1 MTDTK
6 RILVVEDDARAA
18 LLIRR
23 GLEAE
28 SGLEIEVTA
37 SLAEAR
43 RAIERRPPDVV
54 IAELKLPDGRGT
66 DLIPGF
72 ELVAMYPVVVM
83 AASGDE
89 TTAVEAMKAGALD
102 YVVKSEATLL
112 GMAQV
117 VRRALREWI
126 HLVERRRAEIAFQV
140 SEMRFRSLYDDNPSM
155 FFTVERD
162 GTMSSV
168 NRYGAEMLGYEVDAL
183 IGRAFEELYPEDQ
196 RQALRE
202 HLERCFEEQ
211 ETLHRWEARKRHQD
225 GSTLWVRTTARV
237 VVADDGEPSLL
248 IVCEDLTETRTLS
261 EILNY
266 ESSHDSLTGLLNR
279 REFERRVTE
288 ALRRSED
295 SASEHALCYV
305 DLNQFQL
312 INETLG
318 HEAGDDLLRRLARLF
333 QQQARPRDA
342 LARLG
347 GDEFGVL
354 MEFCSVAE
362 ACDVARSIRRAIESF
377 RFDWQ
382 EQRLS
387 VSAGIAVVPIG
398 VAGSQEIGQVMQAA
412 DTACF
417 AAKQAGLNQ
426 IHVYHPEDVEIARRQ
441 GEMRWVSR
449 ILMALQEDRFTLYQ
463 QRISPVADDGG
474 GHHFEILLRM
484 LDADDGTIAPGSFL
498 PVAERHRLIERL
510 DRWVIANTLEW
521 LASQRAELA
530 DLFLCAI
537 NLSGHSLGNERTLR
551 FLEDQIA
558 RFEIPPEKL
567 CFEVTETVAA
577 QDPDKATRFIGA
589 LRDRGC
595 HIALDDFGTGVSS
608 FGYLRTLPVDF
619 VKIDG
624 IFVKDILEDPA
635 DDVLVASINRVAHAL
650 GKKTIAEY
658 VESEQILRRMA
669 EIGVDFVQGYGVG
682 PPEPLGDMG
691 GFGAL
696 RGLGS

>member
-1 MTDTK
+1 MADTQ
-6 RILVVEDDARAA
+6 RILVVDDDAEALQLIGRGLEPEPTVELELTGSLAAARAA
-18 LLIRR
+18 IDRR
-23 GLEAE
+23 L
-28 SGLEIEVTA
+28 
-37 SLAEAR
+37 
-43 RAIERRPPDVV
+43 PDLV
-54 IAELKLPDGRGT
+54 IAALKLPDGRGT

-117 VRRALREWI
+117 VRRALREWS

-162 GTMSSV
+162 ATMSSV
-168 NRYGAEMLGYEVDAL
+168 NRYGAEMLGYTVEQL
-183 IGRAFEELYPEDQ
+183 IGRSFEDLYPEDQ
-196 RQALRE
+196 RPTVRA
-202 HLERCFEEQ
+202 HLERCFDEQ
-211 ETLHRWEARKRHQD
+211 ETLHRWEARKMHQD
-225 GSTLWVRTTARV
+225 GSTLWVRTTARI
-237 VVADDGEPSLL
+237 VVAPDGEPSLL

-279 REFERRVTE
+279 REFERRLAE
-288 ALRRSED
+288 ALRGAAETE
-295 SASEHALCYV
+295 SEHVLCYV

-312 INETLG
+312 VNETWG
-318 HEAGDDLLRRLARLF
+318 HEAGDDLLRRLGRLL
-333 QQQARPRDA
+333 QQQLRPRDA

-354 MEFCSVAE
+354 MEFCSLREAQVVA
-362 ACDVARSIRRAIESF
+362 ASIQQAIESF
-377 RFDWQ
+377 RFDWE
-382 EQRLS
+382 EQHLS
-387 VSAGIAVVPIG
+387 VSAGIALVPIG
-398 VAGSQEIGQVMQAA
+398 AGQTIGQVMQAA
-412 DTACF
+412 DTACY
-417 AAKQAGLNQ
+417 AAKQAGRNK
-426 IHVYHPEDVEIARRQ
+426 IHLYNPEDLEIARRQ

-463 QRISPVADDGG
+463 QRISPVVESGG
-474 GHHFEILLRM
+474 RHHFEILLRM
-484 LDADDGTIAPGSFL
+484 LDADDSVIPPGLFL
-498 PVAERHRLIERL
+498 PAAERHRLVERL
-510 DRWVIANTLEW
+510 DRWVIARTLEW
-521 LASQRAELA
+521 LANQRSELA

-558 RFEIPPEKL
+558 RYDIPPEKL

-577 QDPDKATRFIGA
+577 QDPDKATRFIAA
-589 LRDRGC
+589 LRERGC
-595 HIALDDFGTGVSS
+595 HFALDDFGTGVSS
-608 FGYLRTLPVDF
+608 FGYLRKLPVDF

-624 IFVKDILEDPA
+624 IFVRGILDDPA

-650 GKKTIAEY
+650 GKRTIAEY
-658 VESEQILRRMA
+658 VENRQILQRMA

-682 PPEPLGDMG
+682 RPEPIGEMG
-691 GFGAL
+691 SRSAL
-696 RGLGS
+696 RALGS

>member
-1 MTDTK
+1 MGETK
-6 RILVVEDDARAA
+6 RILVVEDEPESAA
-18 LLIRR
+18 LIRR
-23 GLEAE
+23 GLAAE
-28 SGLEIEVTA
+28 PAIELEICDT
-37 SLAEAR
+37 LGQAR
-43 RAIERRPPDVV
+43 AAIERGLPDLV
-54 IAELKLPDGRGT
+54 IAALKLPDGRGT

-83 AASGDE
+83 ASSGDE

-117 VRRALREWI
+117 VRRALREWS

-168 NRYGAEMLGYEVDAL
+168 NRYGAEMLGYSVGEL
-183 IGRAFEELYPEDQ
+183 IGRPFDGLYPENQ
-196 RQALRE
+196 RPALEE

-211 ETLHRWEARKRHQD
+211 ETLHRWEARKAHQD
-225 GSTLWVRTTARV
+225 GSTLWVRSTARI
-237 VVADDGEPSLL
+237 VVAADGEPSLL

-279 REFERRVTE
+279 REFERRLAE
-288 ALRRSED
+288 ALRGAADTE
-295 SASEHALCYV
+295 SEHVLCYV
-305 DLNQFQL
+305 DLSQFQL
-312 INETLG
+312 INETWG

-333 QQQARPRDA
+333 QQQLRPRDA

-354 MEFCSVAE
+354 MEFCSLREAQVVA
-362 ACDVARSIRRAIESF
+362 ASIQQAIESF
-377 RFDWQ
+377 RFDWE

-387 VSAGIAVVPIG
+387 VSAGIALVPIG
-398 VAGSQEIGQVMQAA
+398 AGQSIGEVMKAA
-412 DTACF
+412 DTACY
-417 AAKQAGLNQ
+417 AAKMAGRNR

-463 QRISPVADDGG
+463 QRISPVVDDGAR
-474 GHHFEILLRM
+474 HHFEILLRM
-484 LDADDGTIAPGSFL
+484 LDADDRVIAPGSFL
-498 PVAERHRLIERL
+498 PAAERHRLIERL

-521 LASQRAELA
+521 LANQRSELA

-537 NLSGHSLGNERTLR
+537 NLSGHSLGNERTLL
-551 FLEDQIA
+551 FLEDQIS
-558 RFEIPPEKL
+558 RYDIPPEKL

-577 QDPDKATRFIGA
+577 QDPDKATRFITA
-589 LRDRGC
+589 LRERGC
-595 HIALDDFGTGVSS
+595 HFALDDFGTGVSS

-624 IFVKDILEDPA
+624 IFVKGILDDEA
-635 DDVLVASINRVAHAL
+635 DDVLVASINQVAHVL
-650 GKKTIAEY
+650 GKRTIAEY
-658 VESEQILRRMA
+658 VENEQILRRMA

-682 PPEPLGDMG
+682 RPQPIGPMG
-691 GFGAL
+691 GPDAL
-696 RGLGS
+696 RALGS

>member
-1 MTDTK
+1 MDFSK
-6 RILVVEDDARAA
+6 RILVVEDEADAAA
-18 LLIRR
+18 LIRR
-23 GLEAE
+23 GLESE
-28 SGLEIEVTA
+28 PDVDLEITET
-37 SLAEAR
+37 LAQAR
-43 RAIERRPPDVV
+43 AAMERRLPALVV
-54 IAELKLPDGRGT
+54 AALKLPDGRGT

-83 AASGDE
+83 ASSGDE

-117 VRRALREWI
+117 VRRALREWS

-168 NRYGAEMLGYEVDAL
+168 NRYGAETLGYGVEEL
-183 IGRAFEELYPEDQ
+183 IGRRFDELYPEDQ
-196 RQALRE
+196 RPALQE

-211 ETLHRWEARKRHQD
+211 ETLHRWEARKMHQD
-225 GSTLWVRTTARV
+225 GSTLWVRTTARI
-237 VVADDGEPSLL
+237 VVAADGEPSLL

-279 REFERRVTE
+279 RDFERRLAE
-288 ALRRSED
+288 ALRGAADTE
-295 SASEHALCYV
+295 SEHVLCYV
-305 DLNQFQL
+305 DLSQFQL
-312 INETLG
+312 INETWG
-318 HEAGDDLLRRLARLF
+318 HEAGDDLLRRLSRLL
-333 QQQARPRDA
+333 QQQLRPRDA

-354 MEFCSVAE
+354 MEFCSLREAQVVA
-362 ACDVARSIRRAIESF
+362 ASIQQAIESF
-377 RFDWQ
+377 RFDWE

-398 VAGSQEIGQVMQAA
+398 AGQTIGQVMQAA
-412 DTACF
+412 DTACY
-417 AAKQAGLNQ
+417 AAKVAGRNK

-463 QRISPVADDGG
+463 QRISPVVDGTDR
-474 GHHFEILLRM
+474 HHFEILLRM
-484 LDADDGTIAPGSFL
+484 LDADDQVIAPGSFL
-498 PVAERHRLIERL
+498 PAAERHRLIERL

-521 LASQRAELA
+521 LANQRSELA

-551 FLEDQIA
+551 FLEDQIT
-558 RFEIPPEKL
+558 RFDIPPEKL

-589 LRDRGC
+589 LRERGC
-595 HIALDDFGTGVSS
+595 HFALDDFGTGVSS

-624 IFVKDILEDPA
+624 IFVKGILEDPA
-635 DDVLVASINRVAHAL
+635 DDVLVASINQVAHVL
-650 GKKTIAEY
+650 GKRTIAEY
-658 VESEQILRRMA
+658 VENEEILRRMA

-682 PPEPLGDMG
+682 RPQPIGRIGASD
-691 GFGAL
+691 AL
-696 RGLGS
+696 RALGS

>member
-1 MTDTK
+1 MATPK
-6 RILVVEDDARAA
+6 RILVAESDPEASA
-18 LLIRR
+18 LIRR
-23 GLEAE
+23 GLEPEATV
-28 SGLEIEVTA
+28 EVELTS

-43 RAIERRPPDVV
+43 AAIDRATPDLV
-54 IAELKLPDGRGT
+54 IASLKLPDGRGT
-66 DLIPGF
+66 DLIAGF
-72 ELVAMYPVVVM
+72 ELVAMFPVVVM

-112 GMAQV
+112 GMPQV
-117 VRRALREWI
+117 VRRALREWTN
-126 HLVERRRAEIAFQV
+126 LVERRRAEIAFQV

-155 FFTVERD
+155 FFTVEPD

-168 NRYGAEMLGYEVDAL
+168 NRYGAEMLGYEVDRL
-183 IGRAFEELYPEDQ
+183 IGGRFEELYPEDE
-196 RQALRE
+196 RQSLRD
-202 HLERCFEEQ
+202 HIERCFEEQ

-225 GSTLWVRTTARV
+225 GSTLWVRTTARIV
-237 VVADDGEPSLL
+237 IGEDGEPSLL

-279 REFERRVTE
+279 RDFERRLSE
-288 ALRRSED
+288 ALRGAATTE
-295 SASEHALCYV
+295 SEHALCYV
-305 DLNQFQL
+305 DLDQFQL
-312 INETLG
+312 INETWG

-333 QQQARPRDA
+333 QQHARPRDA

-354 MEFCSVAE
+354 MEFCSLEEAQQVAG
-362 ACDVARSIRRAIESF
+362 AIQQAIGTF

-387 VSAGIAVVPIG
+387 VSAGIAVVPIR
-398 VAGSQEIGQVMQAA
+398 GSGESVGQVMQAA
-412 DTACF
+412 DTACY
-417 AAKQAGLNQ
+417 AAKLAGRNQ

-463 QRISPVADDGG
+463 QRISPVVESDGQ
-474 GHHFEILLRM
+474 HHFEILLRM
-484 LDADDGTIAPGSFL
+484 LDADDGVIAPGSFL
-498 PVAERHRLIERL
+498 PAAERHRLIERL
-510 DRWVIANTLEW
+510 DRWVIGSTLEW
-521 LASQRAELA
+521 LANQRSELA

-551 FLEDQIA
+551 FLEDQIT
-558 RFEIPPEKL
+558 RYDIPPQKL

-577 QDPDKATRFIGA
+577 EDPEKAIRFIGA
-589 LRDRGC
+589 LRERGC
-595 HIALDDFGTGVSS
+595 HFALDDFGTGVSS
-608 FGYLRTLPVDF
+608 FGYLRKLPVDF

-624 IFVKDILEDPA
+624 IFVKGIIDDPA
-635 DDVLVASINRVAHAL
+635 DDVVVASINRVAHAL

-658 VESEQILRRMA
+658 VESEAILQRMA
-669 EIGVDFVQGYGVG
+669 EIGVDYVQGYGVG
-682 PPEPLGDMG
+682 RPEPIGAMG
-691 GFGAL
+691 GSSAIRAL
-696 RGLGS
+696 GC